1 MYLVYEYHKNEI
13 PEGLEPSIAA
23 PKCGKGRTRLGHIL
37 TTGHLSTARTT
48 LSTVYCDTHSQRT
61 QIEGFK
67 FVQYLSFTH
76 TDCKCKFTGV

>member
-13 PEGLEPSIAA
+13 PEGLEPLRSL
-23 PKCGKGRTRLGHIL
+23 KGVKLDLVTYSPP
-37 TTGHLSTARTT
+37 GHLSTARTT

-76 TDCKCKFTGV
+76 TDCKCRFTGV